1 MGLSK
6 IPSDWVEKVEL
17 RDEIVKIADD
27 LFLKFQD
34 CPEWWKRY
42 PGCQSD

>member
-27 LFLKFQD
+27 LLFIKYQG
-34 CPEWWKRY
+34 CPEW
-42 PGCQSD
+42 